1 MTINDLRKQYPN
13 SKFYFFE
20 NGYAYRST
28 PWLYQKIKS
37 YKEGATALFI
47 EL

>member
-13 SKFYFFE
+13 SNFYFFE

-37 YKEGATALFI
+37 YKKVATAVFI